1 MNIEIINKLD
11 EIIDL
16 FKNDK
21 DYNKMLELG
30 NKLSNNKELLDKI
43 NIIKEYESYDDKY
56 VELKKDVI
64 NNSDYKE
71 YKELEKDYYLFIR
84 EINKKLNSLK
94 EKSDGCENH

>member
-1 MNIEIINKLD
+1 
-11 EIIDL
+11 
-16 FKNDK
+16 
-21 DYNKMLELG
+21 MLELS

-43 NIIKEYESYDDKY
+43 NKIKDYKSYDDKY
-56 VELKKDVI
+56 IELKKDVI

-84 EINKKLNSLK
+84 EINRKLNSLK

>member
-11 EIIDL
+11 EIIEL

-21 DYNKMLELG
+21 EYNKMLELS

-43 NIIKEYESYDDKY
+43 NKIKDYKSYDDKY
-56 VELKKDVI
+56 IELKKDVI

-84 EINKKLNSLK
+84 EINRKLNSLK